1 MHAFLDRNVTL
12 HAIRPC
18 ARVGEVYPGG
28 SRLGLEFG
36 LSTLKIDGF
45 VGKQRGM
52 KTFENNSF
60 ISFICLIIFII
71 HSAVNSYLPEKVAS
85 KG

>member
-1 MHAFLDRNVTL
+1 MTNLR
-12 HAIRPC
+12 
-18 ARVGEVYPGG
+18 
-28 SRLGLEFG
+28 
-36 LSTLKIDGF
+36 IDGF

-71 HSAVNSYLPEKVAS
+71 HSAINSYLPEKEIGRAHV
-85 KG
+85 